1 MTGEPSHE
9 QCKDDP
15 KTAQQQNFC
24 SGNNPRAVGGIP
36 LLFPQK
42 KCTSMTAIGVWAA
55 QATVGATEQRS
66 QPEGAAGGDH
76 IGRAVGNKAQWPNRR
91 RQVATSNSKIMPAP
105 TRESRSGPGKSGSGE
120 SSSYSF
126 SGCAKS

>member
-55 QATVGATEQRS
+55 QATVGATQHGGA
-66 QPEGAAGGDH
+66 QPAAWAHRAKIPARRGSGRRPHRQGG
-76 IGRAVGNKAQWPNRR
+76 
-91 RQVATSNSKIMPAP
+91 RQQGTVAKSAA
-105 TRESRSGPGKSGSGE
+105 SGSHKQQQDNARPDPGE
-120 SSSYSF
+120 
-126 SGCAKS
+126 